1 MLGLINKARAHIL
14 VWANQERAECF
25 KEGGVSSRGW
35 QRQTPSSWSVWTGT
49 QRHTGLAAGVPDGSL
64 ESPYLQ
70 CWLLFMLF
78 TTLTK
83 PTSVPWHPQACTAGW
98 MEALVKAFLFL
109 KGRQERRRLIFS
121 QKVLQMNTIAS
132 VNGQLLDH
140 QSGSHDVHAFL
151 SHETCSERFT
161 IRCCPWSVAS
171 CSVHTPTVQ

>member
-1 MLGLINKARAHIL
+1 MFQGGWCFLEGVAEADTLQL
-14 VWANQERAECF
+14 VSLDWQAASYWAGCRCSRWQP
-25 KEGGVSSRGW
+25 GVSLS
-35 QRQTPSSWSVWTGT
+35 PV
-49 QRHTGLAAGVPDGSL
+49 LAFVYA
-64 ESPYLQ
+64 
-70 CWLLFMLF
+70 MLF

-109 KGRQERRRLIFS
+109 KGRQRRRRQRRGLIFS

-171 CSVHTPTVQ
+171 CSVHTPKVQ